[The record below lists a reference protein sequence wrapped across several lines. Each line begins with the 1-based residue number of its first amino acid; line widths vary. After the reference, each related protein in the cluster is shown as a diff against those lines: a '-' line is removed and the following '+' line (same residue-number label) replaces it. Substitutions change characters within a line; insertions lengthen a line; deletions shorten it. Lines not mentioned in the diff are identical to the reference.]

1 MGSQGLEQT
10 CPLRLLEA
18 KQRKLKRLF
27 ATAARVSL
35 PAGRVVA
42 SGRRA
47 GPTASGG
54 RASAEPR
61 TGPTWTLP
69 SPRHRAA
76 GAQPE
81 GHDEDTRHPL
91 LAHTHPWSA
100 CPALRT
106 SPSTSGT
113 ARASSRRPEETR
125 LGSGAGIRG
134 PEQEEGS
141 GGWQTPPPHR
151 YLRLFPP
158 LPKTCERP
166 RAHPE
171 PTRGWPPPAR
181 PQPRRRAPLTL

>member
-1 MGSQGLEQT
+1 MGSQGLSQT

-35 PAGRVVA
+35 PAGRVRA
-42 SGRRA
+42 SARRA

-81 GHDEDTRHPL
+81 EHDEDTRHPL

-125 LGSGAGIRG
+125 RRVRGREPGAGAGRRLWRLAN
-134 PEQEEGS
+134 PAS
-141 GGWQTPPPHR
+141 ASLPQTPT
-151 YLRLFPP
+151 
-158 LPKTCERP
+158 PKTCARP